1 MDMQIQALRTQM
13 VEKKQAS
20 DTLYYT
26 VREAIA
32 TGLLPMGTRLRE
44 EDLAEAFD
52 VSRTPVREAM
62 KKLEIERLVETSS
75 TSGSIVRL
83 LTVDE
88 CLDTLEVLEL
98 LRASACS
105 MLLGRIPRALLMVLE
120 QNTRRG
126 TKLTDA
132 AQQYENNIEFH
143 ELLVRATGNS
153 VLAKLSEQLSFTE
166 RMINNTVLP
175 VRYAADYAEH
185 HRMLM
190 KAIVD
195 NDQEA
200 VQRELE
206 HSRQKVEEYMRRI
219 VGAFLTPEESK
230 NERRNEYER
239 T

>member
-143 ELLVRATGNS
+143 ELLVRATGRS
-153 VLAKLSEQLSFTE
+153 
-166 RMINNTVLP
+166 I
-175 VRYAADYAEH
+175 
-185 HRMLM
+185 
-190 KAIVD
+190 
-195 NDQEA
+195 
-200 VQRELE
+200 
-206 HSRQKVEEYMRRI
+206 
-219 VGAFLTPEESK
+219 TPSC
-230 NERRNEYER
+230 RCA
-239 T
+239 TPPTMPSTTAC

>member
-32 TGLLPMGTRLRE
+32 TGLLPMGTRLR
-44 EDLAEAFD
+44 
-52 VSRTPVREAM
+52 
-62 KKLEIERLVETSS
+62 EIERLVETSS

-166 RMINNTVLP
+166 RRINNTVLP

-219 VGAFLTPEESK
+219 VGAFLDAGGE
-230 NERRNEYER
+230 
-239 T
+239 

>member
-166 RMINNTVLP
+166 RMIKNTDLP

-219 VGAFLTPEESK
+219 VGAFLDAGGE
-230 NERRNEYER
+230 
-239 T
+239 

>member
-1 MDMQIQALRTQM
+1 MFMDMQIQALRTQM

-32 TGLLPMGTRLRE
+32 TGLMPMGTRLRE

-219 VGAFLTPEESK
+219 VGAFLDAGGE
-230 NERRNEYER
+230 
-239 T
+239 

>member
-32 TGLLPMGTRLRE
+32 TGLLPMGIRLRE

-219 VGAFLTPEESK
+219 VGAFLDAGGE
-230 NERRNEYER
+230 
-239 T
+239 

>member
-153 VLAKLSEQLSFTE
+153 VLAKLSEHLSFTE

-219 VGAFLTPEESK
+219 GGAFLDAGGE
-230 NERRNEYER
+230 
-239 T
+239 

>member
-88 CLDTLEVLEL
+88 CLDTLEVL

-219 VGAFLTPEESK
+219 VGAFLDAGGE
-230 NERRNEYER
+230 
-239 T
+239 

>member
-219 VGAFLTPEESK
+219 VGAFLDAGGEKKREK
-230 NERRNEYER
+230 ERI
-239 T
+239 

>member
-98 LRASACS
+98 LWASACS

-219 VGAFLTPEESK
+219 VGAFLDAGGE
-230 NERRNEYER
+230 
-239 T
+239 

>member
-185 HRMLM
+185 HRMMM

-219 VGAFLTPEESK
+219 VGAFLDAGGE
-230 NERRNEYER
+230 
-239 T
+239 

>member
-206 HSRQKVEEYMRRI
+206 HSRQKIGRAHV
-219 VGAFLTPEESK
+219 
-230 NERRNEYER
+230 
-239 T
+239 

>member
-200 VQRELE
+200 VQRELA

-219 VGAFLTPEESK
+219 VGAFLDAGGE
-230 NERRNEYER
+230 
-239 T
+239 